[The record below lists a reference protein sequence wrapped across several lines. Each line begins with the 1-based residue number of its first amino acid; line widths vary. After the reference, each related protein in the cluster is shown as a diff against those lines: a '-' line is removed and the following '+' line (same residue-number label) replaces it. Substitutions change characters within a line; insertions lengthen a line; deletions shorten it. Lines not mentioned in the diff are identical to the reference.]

1 MDDCMLL
8 YTCVSMYVRTNGQ
21 SIRLQHRYQFNVG
34 KETTTTQKQCFVYF
48 ALFPWL
54 STFFQIVFNTQQTH
68 SYQVIMLGHTQRKS
82 RKIYSWLR
90 GSQLIQFMCSC
101 TDFFLSL
108 SASTILFFVSCFVFS
123 STVCACVCVP

>member
-8 YTCVSMYVRTNGQ
+8 YTCVLMYVRTNGQ

-54 STFFQIVFNTQQTH
+54 STFFQIFFNTQQTH

-90 GSQLIQFMCSC
+90 GSQLIQFMYSC
-101 TDFFLSL
+101 TDFF
-108 SASTILFFVSCFVFS
+108 
-123 STVCACVCVP
+123 

>member
-8 YTCVSMYVRTNGQ
+8 YTCVLMYVRTNGQ

-54 STFFQIVFNTQQTH
+54 STFFQIFFNTQQTH
-68 SYQVIMLGHTQRKS
+68 SYQDYAGPYTKKESQDLFLVAWLTAHS
-82 RKIYSWLR
+82 IY
-90 GSQLIQFMCSC
+90 
-101 TDFFLSL
+101 
-108 SASTILFFVSCFVFS
+108 V
-123 STVCACVCVP
+123 